1 MHAGWNRSS
10 GDPALAAS
18 KKSAL
23 VNIIEVVTLQDDRE
37 ILPFRPHLAPPATPS
52 GDPQISRLER
62 AQDDLSLVSAEPFFD
77 LMRCHPHDPTPFLQ
91 GNNPR

>member
-62 AQDDLSLVSAEPFFD
+62 AQDDSLPISVKPFFD
-77 LMRCHPHDPTPFLQ
+77 LMRCHPHDPTSFLQ
-91 GNNPR
+91 EKIPS